1 MAAGRSRQKTFG
13 RTRAL
18 SPDRAISS
26 GAGSRDYLIR
36 VFARIELPYP
46 FLPLPLRLVVS
57 SVVLHNSGLRLPPA
71 N

>member
-46 FLPLPLRLVVS
+46 SPFPLRLVVS